1 MRAVLAGVSL
11 VALLSLAACDK
22 GADKAD
28 VAGDD
33 SKPAAQAAK
42 APEGPPKQTNGQWE
56 YKNTLKAKS
65 PNEVDRVM
73 SMKMC
78 VDAKSQ
84 EALSW
89 VNPSAVSEDCSKRE
103 YSKLPDGS
111 WTFYTVCR
119 TGLGGETTSSG
130 AAKGDFSRNFTVLV
144 TVKTEG
150 ATDPRAN
157 GVNDM
162 KIDASYVGPCPAGQR
177 GGDVVGPTGQI
188 VNVIDLAQKAG
199 R

>member
-1 MRAVLAGVSL
+1 MRAALAGVSI

-56 YKNTLKAKS
+56 YRNTLTNAGNKMN
-65 PNEVDRVM
+65 PTMV
-73 SMKMC
+73 MKMC

-84 EALSW
+84 EVISW
-89 VNPSAVSEDCSKRE
+89 VNPRAVAEDCSKRE
-103 YSKLPDGS
+103 YTKGPDGT

-119 TGLGGETTSSG
+119 TNRGGETTASG
-130 AAKGDFSRNFTVLV
+130 AASGDFSRNFFVQV

-150 ATDPRAN
+150 ASDPTAN
-157 GVNDM
+157 GVYDLRV
-162 KIDASYVGPCPAGQR
+162 DASYVGPCPAGQR
-177 GGDVVGPTGQI
+177 GGDVVGPNGQI
-188 VNVIDLAQKAG
+188 VNIIDMSQKAG

>member
-1 MRAVLAGVSL
+1 MRAALAGVSL
-11 VALLSLAACDK
+11 VALLTLAACDK

-56 YKNTLKAKS
+56 YKNTTGGRTMA
-65 PNEVDRVM
+65 
-73 SMKMC
+73 MKMC

-89 VNPSAVSEDCSKRE
+89 VNPAAVSEECSKRE
-103 YSKLPDGS
+103 FSKLPDGS

-150 ATDPRAN
+150 ASDPRVN

-162 KIDASYVGPCPAGQR
+162 KIDASFIGPCPAGQR
-177 GGDVVGPTGQI
+177 GGDVIGPTGQV

>member
-11 VALLSLAACDK
+11 IGLLALTGCDK

-33 SKPAAQAAK
+33 SKPAVAAAK
-42 APEGPPKQTNGQWE
+42 APEGPPKQLSGQWE
-56 YKNTLKAKS
+56 YKNTIAGQQ
-65 PNEVDRVM
+65 M
-73 SMKMC
+73 TMKTC

-84 EALSW
+84 EAVSW
-89 VNPSAVSEDCSKRE
+89 VNPGAVTQDCSKRE
-103 YSKLPDGS
+103 YNKQADGT

-119 TGLGGETTSSG
+119 TAQGGETTTSG

-150 ATDPRAN
+150 AAVAQAN
-157 GVNDM
+157 GVLDM

-177 GGDVVGPTGQI
+177 GGDVVLPGGQI
-188 VNVIDLAQKAG
+188 RNIIDESAKA

>member
-1 MRAVLAGVSL
+1 MRAALAGVSL
-11 VALLSLAACDK
+11 IGLLALTACDK

-33 SKPAAQAAK
+33 TKPAVAAAK
-42 APEGPPKQTNGQWE
+42 PPEGPPKQTAGQWE
-56 YKNTLKAKS
+56 YKNTVAG
-65 PNEVDRVM
+65 RTM
-73 SMKMC
+73 AMKMC

-84 EALSW
+84 EAVSW
-89 VNPSAVSEDCSKRE
+89 VNPAAVSEDCSKRE
-103 YSKLPDGS
+103 YSKLPDGG

-119 TGLGGETTSSG
+119 TAKGGETTSSG

-150 ATDPRAN
+150 ATDASAN
-157 GVNDM
+157 RVLDM
-162 KIDASYVGPCPAGQR
+162 KIDASYVGVCPAGQR
-177 GGDVVGPTGQI
+177 GGDVVLPGGQI
-188 VNVIDLAQKAG
+188 RNVIDEAQKE

>member
-11 VALLSLAACDK
+11 IGLLALTACDK

-33 SKPAAQAAK
+33 TKPAVATAK
-42 APEGPPKQTNGQWE
+42 APEGPPKQTAGQWE
-56 YKNTLKAKS
+56 YKNTIAG
-65 PNEVDRVM
+65 RTM
-73 SMKMC
+73 AMKMC

-84 EALSW
+84 EAISW

-103 YSKLPDGS
+103 YSKQPDGT

-119 TGLGGETTSSG
+119 TTKGGETTTSG

-144 TVKTEG
+144 TIKTEG
-150 ATDPRAN
+150 ATDAAAN
-157 GVNDM
+157 GVFDM
-162 KIDASYVGPCPAGQR
+162 KIDASYVGQCPAGQR
-177 GGDVVGPTGQI
+177 GGDVVGPGGQV
-188 VNVIDLAQKAG
+188 VNVIDMAQKAG

>member
-1 MRAVLAGVSL
+1 MRSVLAGVSL
-11 VALLSLAACDK
+11 IGLLALSACDK

-33 SKPAAQAAK
+33 AKPAVAQAK
-42 APEGPPKQTNGQWE
+42 APEGPPKQTPGQWE
-56 YKNTLKAKS
+56 YKNTIGGRSMA
-65 PNEVDRVM
+65 
-73 SMKMC
+73 MKMC

-84 EALSW
+84 QAISW
-89 VNPSAVSEDCSKRE
+89 VNPSAVADDCSKRE
-103 YSKLPDGS
+103 YGKQPDGT

-119 TGLGGETTSSG
+119 TSVGGETTSSG

-150 ATDPRAN
+150 AQQAAAN
-157 GVNDM
+157 GVFDM

-177 GGDVVGPTGQI
+177 GGDVIGPGGQI

>member
-1 MRAVLAGVSL
+1 MRAALAGVSL
-11 VALLSLAACDK
+11 IGLLALTACDK

-33 SKPAAQAAK
+33 TKPAVATAK
-42 APEGPPKQTNGQWE
+42 APEGPPKQMAGQWE
-56 YKNTLKAKS
+56 YKNTIAGQQ
-65 PNEVDRVM
+65 M
-73 SMKMC
+73 TMKTC

-84 EALSW
+84 ETVSW
-89 VNPSAVSEDCSKRE
+89 VNPSAVSQDCSKRE
-103 YSKLPDGS
+103 YKKEADGT

-119 TGLGGETTSSG
+119 TAQGGETTTSG

-150 ATDPRAN
+150 ASVAQAN
-157 GVNDM
+157 GVLDM

-177 GGDVVGPTGQI
+177 GGDVVLPGGQI
-188 VNVIDLAQKAG
+188 RNIIDENAKA